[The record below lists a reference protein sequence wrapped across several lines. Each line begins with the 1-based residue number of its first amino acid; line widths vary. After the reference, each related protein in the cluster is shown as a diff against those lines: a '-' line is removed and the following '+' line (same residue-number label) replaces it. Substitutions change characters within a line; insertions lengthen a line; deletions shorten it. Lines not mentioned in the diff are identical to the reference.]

1 MVAGYTAAIVMAVLV
16 ALPLAWRLFGG
27 AVRALLSSDS
37 APTHVWDASIVFVLS
52 TAHLSLAAFL
62 AWRDRR
68 RDRVTKPRRHPALEA
83 SAT

>member
-1 MVAGYTAAIVMAVLV
+1 MVAGYTAAIVMSLLV

-27 AVRALLSSDS
+27 AVKALVSSGS
-37 APTHVWDASIVFVLS
+37 PPAHVWDATILFILS

-62 AWRDRR
+62 AWRERH
-68 RDRVTKPRRHPALEA
+68 RDRVADPRQHAALEA